1 MIRGISQVEIA
12 RKTKF
17 SQPQI
22 SDWLTGKKGI
32 KPENLDKL
40 AEAMGMES
48 EDLARLLTIRR
59 KNRVKTVEQ
68 PETF

>member
-22 SDWLTGKKGI
+22 SDWLAGKKNP

-59 KNRVKTVEQ
+59 KNRIKTVEQ